1 MKAVILAA
9 GLGSRL
15 FPVTQFVPKPL
26 LPLANRPTLAY
37 AFDRLKEIGIHDV
50 CIVVGQMEDAMRD
63 ALGSGRAFDMR
74 VSYVRQT
81 EPKGLAHALGF
92 AREFVAESPFC
103 LYLGDAVYSTSL
115 VPAAEKFRA
124 GRAANVN
131 LVKEVPDPSRFG
143 VANVEADRIV
153 RLVEKPKVPE
163 SNLAMAGVYFF
174 RPPIW
179 EVLPNLAPSA
189 RGEYEITDA
198 IQALVDRGESV
209 LASVLDGEWF
219 DTGTLDSFLET
230 SRFLT
235 EDGRLVGESAH
246 VEGRVGNHVVI
257 GEGATVRVA
266 EIRNAVVLPGARV
279 ECAGLVERAIIGGN
293 VAAESL
299 VGTIVYED
307 HARLA

>member
-15 FPVTQFVPKPL
+15 FPVTQAVPKPL

-37 AFDRLKEIGIHDV
+37 AFDRLKEIGVHDV
-50 CIVVGQMEDAMRD
+50 CIVVGQMEAAMRD
-63 ALGSGRAFDMR
+63 ALGSGRAFDVR
-74 VSYVRQT
+74 LSYVRQT

-92 AREFVAESPFC
+92 AREFVGDEDFC
-103 LYLGDAVYSTSL
+103 LYLGDAVYSTGL

-143 VANVEADRIV
+143 VANVQADRIV

-174 RPPIW
+174 RSPIW
-179 EVLPNLAPSA
+179 DVLPGLPPSA

-235 EDGRLVGESAH
+235 DNGHLFGESAR
-246 VEGRVGNHVVI
+246 VEGEVGEHVVV
-257 GEGATVRVA
+257 GEGAVVRVGA
-266 EIRNAVVLPGARV
+266 IRNAVVLPGARLDC
-279 ECAGLVERAIIGGN
+279 EGLVERAIVGGN
-293 VAAESL
+293 VVAPSL
-299 VGTIVYED
+299 VNTIAYGTQTRV
-307 HARLA
+307 A